1 MKSMSKM
8 FKTLL
13 GGGFVLLCSLV
24 IISDAGAQTC
34 VPPPPGLIS
43 WWPGDDN
50 ANDIMDSN
58 NGILLNGATFAAG
71 KVGQAFS
78 FTGGMSQ
85 VVVADSSN
93 LDITTAVT
101 LDAWVNP
108 NPGSLAGCPQN
119 HCAVVAKGNWPASR
133 NYGLWIRGDGGIGTG
148 YVTTG
153 GASIFAHTAGGL
165 VPEGSFT
172 HVAAV
177 LNPAAGE
184 MRIHVNGVSHPV
196 SISGGSSSSPLLDN
210 NEPLGIGFS
219 DPGGFQH
226 NFYGIIDE
234 VEVFNRAL
242 SVAEIQA
249 ISNAA
254 SAGKCKERPVGG
266 SVTGVTPSR
275 VVCINVTR
283 KQTVQ
288 IQDGA
293 TSWNCE
299 AAGLIVNPGDKILQ
313 TVLGQAD

>member
-1 MKSMSKM
+1 MRITMKMIS
-8 FKTLL
+8 
-13 GGGFVLLCSLV
+13 VLLNGKVAFFLALTPV
-24 IISDAGAQTC
+24 GYAVAQTC
-34 VPPPPGLIS
+34 IQSPPGLVS

-50 ANDIMDSN
+50 PNDIKDGNHGS
-58 NGILLNGATFAAG
+58 LQNGASFAAG

-78 FTGGMSQ
+78 FIGGMSQ
-85 VVVADSSN
+85 VVVADSPN

-119 HCAVVAKGNWPASR
+119 HCAVVSKGNWPVSR

-153 GASIFAHTAGGL
+153 GTSIFAHTAGGL

-177 LNPAAGE
+177 LNPATGE
-184 MRIHVNGVSHPV
+184 IRIQVNGVSHAV

-210 NEPLGIGFS
+210 NEPLRIGFS

-226 NFYGIIDE
+226 NFHGIIDE

-242 SVAEIQA
+242 SAAEIQA
-249 ISNAA
+249 IFNAG
-254 SAGKCKERPVGG
+254 SMGKCKEPPVGG

-275 VVCINVTR
+275 VVCINVTKR
-283 KQTVQ
+283 QTVQ

-293 TSWNCE
+293 NSWNCE
-299 AAGLIVNPGDKILQ
+299 AAGLVVNPGDRILQ
-313 TVLGQAD
+313 TVLGQAE

>member
-1 MKSMSKM
+1 MKSMIKR
-8 FKTLL
+8 FKL
-13 GGGFVLLCSLV
+13 GGGFVLLFSLV

-58 NGILLNGATFAAG
+58 NGILLNGAMFAAG

-78 FTGGMSQ
+78 FTGGTSQ
-85 VVVADSSN
+85 VVVADSPN

-184 MRIHVNGVSHPV
+184 MRIHVNGVSHSV

-226 NFYGIIDE
+226 NFHGIIDE
-234 VEVFNRAL
+234 IEVFNRAL
-242 SVAEIQA
+242 SVADIQA
-249 ISNAA
+249 IVNAG
-254 SAGKCKERPVGG
+254 SAGKCLEGPAVGG
-266 SVTGVTPSR
+266 NVTGVIPNR
-275 VVCINVTR
+275 VVCINVTT

-288 IQDGA
+288 IAGA
-293 TSWNCE
+293 PTPWNCE
-299 AAGLIVNPGDKILQ
+299 AGGLVVNEGNKVFMGV
-313 TVLGQAD
+313 TGVAK